1 MPSRD
6 EPGKPRRPERRLR
19 PPVLIRL
26 SVWLPSGDMAA
37 LRALAAKRQ
46 RSEQSLVREAVK
58 LLLSRDGRSG

>member
-1 MPSRD
+1 
-6 EPGKPRRPERRLR
+6 
-19 PPVLIRL
+19 
-26 SVWLPSGDMAA
+26 MAA